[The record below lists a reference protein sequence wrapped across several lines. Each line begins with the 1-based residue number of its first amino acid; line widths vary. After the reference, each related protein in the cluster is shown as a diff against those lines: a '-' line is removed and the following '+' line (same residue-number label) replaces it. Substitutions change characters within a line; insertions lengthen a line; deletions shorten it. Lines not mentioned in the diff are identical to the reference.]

1 MRVVDLIAKKRDC
14 ERLSAEE
21 ISWLIDSYVHG
32 EVPDYQM
39 AAWAMAVVCRGMDDA
54 ETADLTLAMARSG
67 EMLDLHAIAPIT
79 VDKHSTGGVGDK
91 TSLVLGPMC
100 AAIGLTVAKMSGR
113 GLGFS
118 GGTLDKLES
127 IPGLRI
133 DLDGEAFR
141 RAVAEV
147 GLVIAGQSAD
157 LAPAD
162 RQLYALRDVTGT
174 VESIPLIAASIM
186 SKKLAAGADCIMLDV
201 KAGHGAFMETL
212 DEARRLAQTM
222 VRIGERAGRRTGAII
237 SSMEQPLGYAIGNA
251 VEVNEA
257 IATLQ
262 GDGPADLAEVCIS
275 LGAELAVMA
284 GRVQNSSQGGALL
297 RATLEDGSAWEKF
310 RQLVAHQNGS
320 LDAIEAPGGL
330 PLAPHREPIV
340 AKLPGVVA
348 AVDARE
354 VAIAVGDLGG
364 GRLRKGD
371 AIDHGVGVLLR
382 RKVGDRVAAGELLAT
397 VFARD
402 AAAAARVSERVRSA
416 FAIGDVDVA
425 APPLILEFIRWMKR
439 QGRGVELENDA
450 DL

>member
-1 MRVVDLIAKKRDC
+1 MRVVELITKKRDGG
-14 ERLSAEE
+14 RLSAEE
-21 ISWLIDSYVHG
+21 IRWLIDGYVRG
-32 EVPDYQM
+32 VVPDYQM
-39 AAWAMAVVCRGMDDA
+39 AAWAMAVFYRGMDDA

-67 EMLDLHAIAPIT
+67 EMLDLHGIAPIT

-127 IPGLRI
+127 IPGLQI

-141 RAVAEV
+141 RVVADV

-201 KAGHGAFMETL
+201 KVGRGAFMATI
-212 DEARRLAQTM
+212 DDARRLAQTM
-222 VRIGERAGRRTGAII
+222 VRIGERAGRRVGAII

-257 IATLQ
+257 IATLR
-262 GDGPADLAEVCIS
+262 GDGPPDLAEICIS

-284 GRVQNSSQGGALL
+284 GKVPNSSEGRALL
-297 RATLEDGSAWEKF
+297 RATLEHGSAWEKF
-310 RQLVAHQNGS
+310 RQFVAHQYGS

-330 PLAPHREPIV
+330 PLAPHQESIV
-340 AKLPGVVA
+340 ADVSGIIS

-354 VAIAVGDLGG
+354 VAMAVGELGG
-364 GRLRKGD
+364 GRVRKD
-371 AIDHGVGVLLR
+371 DVIDHGVGVILR
-382 RKVGDRVAAGELLAT
+382 RKVGDSVRVHDRLAT

-402 AAAAARVSERVRSA
+402 AAAAAHVRERVRSA
-416 FAIGDVDVA
+416 FAIGDADAVV
-425 APPLILEFIRWMKR
+425 PPLILEYIR
-439 QGRGVELENDA
+439 
-450 DL
+450 